1 MADAITV
8 KVEGL
13 RELGEAMRDLSREV
27 QFKVSWAATGAGAL
41 IIKKQ
46 AIINAP
52 RYPKAHKLEGVVVP
66 PGNLKK
72 NIVTKKYT
80 KTSYTAEHI
89 VVVRGKRKDA
99 FAARYGRLVE
109 YGTVNFAPEPFMRTA
124 FDQEK
129 GFAIGKIKEK
139 LADGIA
145 KANKIK

>member
-1 MADAITV
+1 MADTITM

-13 RELGEAMRDLSREV
+13 QELGEALRLLSREV
-27 QFKVSWAATGAGAL
+27 AFKVAWQATAAGAL

-46 AIINAP
+46 AIVNAP
-52 RYPKAHKLEGVVVP
+52 IAPKAHKLEGVIVP

-72 NIVTKKYT
+72 NIVTKKWT

-99 FAARYGRLVE
+99 YAARYGRLVE
-109 YGTVNFAPEPFMRTA
+109 YGTVNFSPQPFMRTA

-129 GFAIGKIKEK
+129 GFAVGKIKQK
-139 LADGIA
+139 LTEGIA
-145 KANKIK
+145 KANKLK